1 MKVYVDTNVLVA
13 GSVEGHAHH
22 LPAFELLNAIQ
33 RKTMQGCIS
42 THGLAEFYSVIT
54 RTPFSPRIPPF
65 EAQRILD
72 ENIFPCFEIIA
83 LSESDYR
90 TVLRNCANAGNT
102 SGMIFDALHL
112 CAARKAECERI
123 YTFNVRHFRAL
134 ASEDLAGKI
143 TAP

>member
-1 MKVYVDTNVLVA
+1 MKSIARWMLTAALAVLVA
-13 GSVEGHAHH
+13 GSVEAHAHH

-83 LSESDYR
+83 LSAFAQFRS
-90 TVLRNCANAGNT
+90 TVL
-102 SGMIFDALHL
+102 
-112 CAARKAECERI
+112 
-123 YTFNVRHFRAL
+123 
-134 ASEDLAGKI
+134 
-143 TAP
+143 

>member
-22 LPAFELLNAIQ
+22 FPAFELMHAIQ
-33 RKTMQGCIS
+33 RKTLRGCIS

-54 RTPFSPRIPPF
+54 RTPFSPRIPPL

-72 ENIFPCFEIIA
+72 ENIYPCFEIVA

-102 SGMIFDALHL
+102 SGMIYDALHL
-112 CAARKAECERI
+112 CAARKAECDRI